1 MAGPAPRVL
10 IVAGEVSGDHQG
22 AALAGALR
30 RRRPDLAMAA
40 AGGSE
45 MAAAGVDVLLH
56 TTGWGVIGYAETY
69 LRLPIFI
76 ARYWTLLRLVE
87 QYRPDLLVLVDFP
100 GMNREL
106 VRHFA
111 GRMPMIYFFPPQT
124 YARRSRSAARMAAAR
139 IRLLA
144 VLPFEA
150 DAYRRAGADVIY
162 VGHPAVDAAGGTA
175 APVQALREKWG
186 IATGPV
192 VGLLPGSRA
201 QEIQSLLPSMLAAAR
216 DLRRT
221 RGVNFVMPVASV
233 ALLTEAQ
240 RIIAAEGVPVCVL
253 MGRAIDVMRA
263 ADVVVVKTGT
273 APVEAACVGVPMVV
287 IYRLGRITEW
297 IARRFVFDHSAYG
310 GGFSVPNIV
319 LGRRA
324 VPELFNESVSG
335 PRISAEVDRLLSDPE
350 TRTRMRV
357 DLEEVRGRLGP
368 PGVLD
373 RAAQEALR
381 VLDMGRGI
389 TLG

>member
-1 MAGPAPRVL
+1 VAGAAPRVL
-10 IVAGEVSGDHQG
+10 FVAGEVSGDHQG

-30 RRRPDLAMAA
+30 RRRPDLMMAG
-40 AGGSE
+40 AGGAE
-45 MAAAGVDVLLH
+45 MAAAGVDVLLQ
-56 TTGWGVIGYAETY
+56 TTGWGVIGYVETY

-87 QYRPDLLVLVDFP
+87 RYRPDLLVLVDFP

-124 YARRSRSAARMAAAR
+124 YARRGRSAARMAADR

-150 DAYRRAGADVIY
+150 DVYRQAGADVIY
-162 VGHPAVDAAGGTA
+162 VGHPAVDAAAGTA
-175 APVQALREKWG
+175 APVRALREEWG

-192 VGLLPGSRA
+192 VGLLPGSRV
-201 QEIQSLLPSMLAAAR
+201 QEIRSLLPPMLAAAR

-221 RGVNFVMPVASV
+221 RGVNFVMPVASGG
-233 ALLTEAQ
+233 LLPAAQ
-240 RIIAAEGVPVCVL
+240 RIIAAEGVPVRVL
-253 MGRAIDVMRA
+253 TGRAVDAMRA
-263 ADVVVVKTGT
+263 ADVVVVKAGT

-287 IYRLGRITEW
+287 VYRLGRLTEW
-297 IARRFVFDHSAYG
+297 IARRFVFDHSAYR

-319 LGRRA
+319 LRRRA

-335 PRISAEVDRLLSDPE
+335 PRISAEVGRLLSDPE
-350 TRTRMRV
+350 TRRRMRA
-357 DLEEVRGRLGP
+357 DLEEVKRRLGP
-368 PGVLD
+368 PGVAD

-381 VLDMGRGI
+381 VLDMNREI

>member
-1 MAGPAPRVL
+1 L

-30 RRRPDLAMAA
+30 RRRPDLTIAAA
-40 AGGSE
+40 AGAE
-45 MAAAGVDVLLH
+45 MSAAGVDVLLQ
-56 TTGWGVIGYAETY
+56 TTGWGVIGYLETY
-69 LRLPIFI
+69 LRLPIFA
-76 ARYWTLLRLVE
+76 ARYWTLRRLVE
-87 QYRPDLLVLVDFP
+87 RYRPDLLVLVDFP

-106 VRHFA
+106 VRHFG
-111 GRMPMIYFFPPQT
+111 GRIPMIYFFPPQT

-162 VGHPAVDAAGGTA
+162 VGHPAVDAAAGTA
-175 APVQALREKWG
+175 APVQALREEWDSEG
-186 IATGPV
+186 GPL

-201 QEIQSLLPSMLAAAR
+201 QEIRSLLPPMLVAAR
-216 DLRRT
+216 DLHRR
-221 RGVNFVMPVASV
+221 RGADFVLPVASGG
-233 ALLTEAQ
+233 LLPEVR
-240 RIIAAEGVPVCVL
+240 RIVSSSGVPVRVVL
-253 MGRAIDVMRA
+253 GRAMDVMRA

-273 APVEAACVGVPMVV
+273 APVEAACVGAPMVV
-287 IYRLGRITEW
+287 VYRLGRLTEW
-297 IARRFVFDHSAYG
+297 IARRFVLDRSAYG
-310 GGFSVPNIV
+310 GGFSIPNII

-324 VPELFNESVSG
+324 VPELYNESVSG
-335 PRISAEVDRLLSDPE
+335 PRISAEVVRLLSDPDA
-350 TRTRMRV
+350 RTRMRA

-381 VLDMGRGI
+381 VLDTGRGI

>member
-1 MAGPAPRVL
+1 VAGAAPRVL

-30 RRRPDLAMAA
+30 RLRPDLAVAA
-40 AGGSE
+40 AGGAE
-45 MAAAGVDVLLH
+45 MAAAGVDVLLQ
-56 TTGWGVIGYAETY
+56 TTGWGVIGYVETY

-106 VRHFA
+106 VRYFA
-111 GRMPMIYFFPPQT
+111 GRLPMIYFFPPQT
-124 YARRSRSAARMAAAR
+124 YARRGRSAARLAAAR

-162 VGHPAVDAAGGTA
+162 VGHPAVDAAAGTA
-175 APVQALREKWG
+175 APVQALREEWG
-186 IATGPV
+186 IAAGPM
-192 VGLLPGSRA
+192 VGLMPGSRA
-201 QEIQSLLPSMLAAAR
+201 QEIQSLLPPMLAAAR
-216 DLRRT
+216 DLRLT
-221 RGVNFVMPVASV
+221 RGVDFVLPVPSG
-233 ALLTEAQ
+233 ALLPDVQ
-240 RIIAAEGVPVCVL
+240 RIIAAEGVPVRVL
-253 MGRAIDVMRA
+253 MGRSMDVMRA

-273 APVEAACVGVPMVV
+273 VPVEAACVGAPMVV
-287 IYRLGRITEW
+287 VYRLGRLTEW
-297 IARRFVFDHSAYG
+297 IARRFVFDRSAYG
-310 GGFSVPNIV
+310 GEFSIPNII

-324 VPELFNESVSG
+324 VPELYNESVSG
-335 PRISAEVDRLLSDPE
+335 PRISAEVGRLLSDPE
-350 TRTRMRV
+350 TRTRMRA

-381 VLDMGRGI
+381 VLDRGRGI